1 MIGRLFEGDLTGG
14 VSMLSTAKARAA
26 IKAMMTLP
34 RKAPAARI
42 PTVTLVRR
50 RSTVKDL
57 VSLGSD
63 MGAPE
68 AD

>member
-1 MIGRLFEGDLTGG
+1 M
-14 VSMLSTAKARAA
+14 SMLSTAKARAA